1 MKKKITMLLSL
12 IILIPCVALA
22 NEKYVNYY
30 GIEMSEEE
38 YNNLVGLGFTEN
50 EIYYMLEDDF
60 NYNKDIKSKLESS
73 TTNYYVNVTRYDA
86 TGKIM
91 SSNDMQISED
101 EYNRPVQLLSYDGY
115 IGTAYKK
122 MTTTISK
129 SGDRYRAKVNLV
141 WRQFPAVRSFDAI
154 GIGFDP
160 VVYVYGDLH
169 FSQTYCITV
178 YCETSTKISN
188 DSYSPTGAG
197 VSFQLPGKDVKPTSL
212 ESTFYYDL
220 IKDYSG
226 TLTEFYVYGDYAHA
240 IKEVTAGMVRGFM
253 VYAGG
258 IVIRDEVSSYY
269 DSIDA
274 AVAKWTGSW

>member
-1 MKKKITMLLSL
+1 MKKKITLLLSL
-12 IILIPCVALA
+12 IILIPCVVLA

-60 NYNKDIKSKLESS
+60 NYNKDIESKLESS

-91 SSNDMQISED
+91 SSNDTQISED
-101 EYNRPVQLLSYDGY
+101 EYNMPVQLLAYNGY
-115 IGTAYKK
+115 IETSYKK

-129 SGDRYRAKVNLV
+129 SGDYYRAKVNLV
-141 WRQFPAVRSFDAI
+141 WKTMPAVRSYDII
-154 GIGFDP
+154 GLGFDP
-160 VVYVYGDLH
+160 FVYVYGDLH

-178 YCETSTKISN
+178 YCKTSTKINN
-188 DSYSPTGAG
+188 DSYSLTGAG
-197 VSFQLPGKDVKPTSL
+197 VSFELPSKDINPTSL
-212 ESTFYYDL
+212 ESTFYFDL
-220 IKDYSG
+220 VKDYQG
-226 TLTEFYVYGDYAHA
+226 TLTEFFVYGDYAHA
-240 IKEVTAGMVRGFM
+240 VKNITGGRAQGFG

-258 IVIRDEVSSYY
+258 IELMSDVSSYY
-269 DSIDA
+269 DSINPA
-274 AVAKWTGSW
+274 IAKWNGSW